1 MKPKSYMYWMK
12 NDILC
17 RYLRTGWWGRL
28 SCLQIQM
35 FCRIVSNRK
44 SSYENERVSCCVL
57 SNSNNYN
64 IYYNT
69 GMKFVDA
76 NRKLSS
82 IWLSVI
88 LFSYHLHCSHIFSDS
103 HTPFT
108 YPFFL
113 SCLTQQLKSQYAWWW
128 LFPPIFNNYCNIS
141 CWLCPS
147 WKLIFRNHEIPIAI

>member
-35 FCRIVSNRK
+35 FCRIVSNWK

-82 IWLSVI
+82 IWLSE
-88 LFSYHLHCSHIFSDS
+88 LYCSL
-103 HTPFT
+103 TT
-108 YPFFL
+108 Y
-113 SCLTQQLKSQYAWWW
+113 TA
-128 LFPPIFNNYCNIS
+128 PIYS
-141 CWLCPS
+141 V
-147 WKLIFRNHEIPIAI
+147 IPIPPSLTHFFYPALLSNLNHNMPDGGYFPLSLITTAISAVDYVPVENWFSETMKYL